1 MATLGQV
8 GDLVTEQLRERV
20 DRLVEAVEEEAP
32 DFSEVSRLA
41 DSVSELADKV
51 GAIYREVEQA
61 LGGGQQDDFSARRG
75 DGDDSRSQ
83 NGNSSNSP
91 EAEDVTKDELLERAR
106 EVNVQGRSSMT
117 KDELAEAVEA
127 EESQTKDELLERA
140 QQAGIE
146 GRSSMTKD
154 ELRAALT
161 EANA

>member
-8 GDLVTEQLRERV
+8 GEVVTERLREEV
-20 DRLVEAVEEEAP
+20 DELVEAVGEEAP
-32 DFSEVSRLA
+32 DFSQVSSLA
-41 DSVSELADKV
+41 DSVGELADKV
-51 GAIYREVEQA
+51 GAIYREIEQA
-61 LGGGQQDDFSARRG
+61 LAG
-75 DGDDSRSQ
+75 GDDGEDSGRQ
-83 NGNSSNSP
+83 DGNGSA
-91 EAEDVTKDELLERAR
+91 AEDVTKDELLERAR

-127 EESQTKDELLERA
+127 EESQTKDDLLERA

-154 ELRAALT
+154 ELRTALN

>member
-8 GDLVTEQLRERV
+8 GELAAEQLRERV

-32 DFSEVSRLA
+32 DFSEVSGLA
-41 DSVSELADKV
+41 DGVAELADKV
-51 GAIYREVEQA
+51 GAIYRDVEQA
-61 LGGGQQDDFSARRG
+61 LAGGQQRESGSSHADD
-75 DGDDSRSQ
+75 DDSRSQ
-83 NGNSSNSP
+83 NGSSNG
-91 EAEDVTKDELLERAR
+91 AEDVTKDELLERAR
-106 EVNVQGRSSMT
+106 EVNVSGRSTMT

-127 EESQTKDELLERA
+127 EESKTKDELLERA

-154 ELRAALT
+154 ELRTALN

>member
-8 GDLVTEQLRERV
+8 GEVVTERLREEV
-20 DRLVEAVEEEAP
+20 DELVEAVGEEAP
-32 DFSEVSRLA
+32 DFSQVSSLA
-41 DSVSELADKV
+41 DSVGELADKV
-51 GAIYREVEQA
+51 GAIYREIEQA
-61 LGGGQQDDFSARRG
+61 LAG
-75 DGDDSRSQ
+75 GDDGEDLGRQ
-83 NGNSSNSP
+83 DGNGSA
-91 EAEDVTKDELLERAR
+91 AEDVTKDELLERAR

-127 EESQTKDELLERA
+127 EESQTKDDLLERA

-154 ELRAALT
+154 ELRTALN

>member
-8 GDLVTEQLRERV
+8 GNLVTEQLREQV
-20 DRLVEAVEEEAP
+20 EELVEAVEEEAP
-32 DFSEVSRLA
+32 DFSKVSRLA
-41 DSVSELADKV
+41 DGVAELADRI

-61 LGGGQQDDFSARRG
+61 LSGERRDDPG
-75 DGDDSRSQ
+75 DSRRQ
-83 NGNSSNSP
+83 DEDGNG
-91 EAEDVTKDELLERAR
+91 AEEVTKDELLERAR

-127 EESQTKDELLERA
+127 EEGRTKDELLERA
-140 QQAGIE
+140 QRAGIE

-161 EANA
+161 EASA